1 MLTRRSL
8 LATLAAAPFATP
20 QSRSKSS
27 GVLHLRTRSR
37 KGGVPSEKIAQ
48 WNSSETAIIICDMW
62 NNHYCQSSAR
72 RLNLMVPR
80 MNSVIGDARKLGVN
94 IIHAPSGT
102 MDKYANLPQRK
113 RMMEAKSFR
122 PPVEIAKWCYLDL
135 KDEAPLPVDDATE
148 PCDDTQVG
156 ARVRVFDRQHE
167 GLEIAAPDGISDS
180 GQEIYNYFEQE
191 GVKNVVLMGVHT
203 NMCVLGRPFG
213 IRQMTRLGR
222 NVALARDLTDAMYDP
237 RQAPWV
243 SHERGTS
250 LIIEHVERY
259 WCPTVVGEDL
269 TRLGNGRAS

>member
-8 LATLAAAPFATP
+8 LTALAAAPLATP
-20 QSRSKSS
+20 QSRSKNS
-27 GVLHLRTRSR
+27 GVLHLHARSR
-37 KGGVPSEKIAQ
+37 KGGIPVEKIAQ
-48 WNSSETAIIICDMW
+48 WNAAETAIIICDMW
-62 NNHYCQSSAR
+62 NDHYCKSSAR

-80 MNSVIGDARKLGVN
+80 MNSVIGDARKLGVH

-102 MDKYANLPQRK
+102 MDKYAALPQRK

-122 PPVEIAKWCYLDL
+122 PPVEIGKWCYLDL
-135 KDEAPLPVDDATE
+135 KDEGPLPVDDATE
-148 PCDDTQVG
+148 PCDDATVG

-167 GLEIAAPDGISDS
+167 GLEIGGPDGISDS

-213 IRQMTRLGR
+213 IRQMTRLGK

-243 SHERGTS
+243 SHERGTG
-250 LIIEHVERY
+250 LIIEHIERY
-259 WCPTVVGEDL
+259 WCPTVPGEDL